1 MPVIFE
7 GSRLRIERAHA
18 HGKAL
23 AQAWNEIPAED
34 LDTVS
39 AKVNTNGK
47 GSIRLTR
54 PKPSPPIPPST
65 LPPVCERRSVI
76 LLWWA
81 DSTYL
86 PVQGV
91 QRTSREH
98 YSCLYRRSADSASF
112 NAARNARSVFAA
124 RNAAPHTMPRYN
136 PESCRRGTRPSCC
149 VLARQLSPGSS
160 GLRRASAGC
169 VWHPC

>member
-34 LDTVS
+34 LYTVS

-54 PKPSPPIPPST
+54 PKPSPPILPST
-65 LPPVCERRSVI
+65 PPPVGESRSYAKRQ
-76 LLWWA
+76 A
-81 DSTYL
+81 D
-86 PVQGV
+86 
-91 QRTSREH
+91 
-98 YSCLYRRSADSASF
+98 RRSASRRSQPRQTYGLSSAELL
-112 NAARNARSVFAA
+112 N
-124 RNAAPHTMPRYN
+124 
-136 PESCRRGTRPSCC
+136 
-149 VLARQLSPGSS
+149 SS
-160 GLRRASAGC
+160 KSTTC
-169 VWHPC
+169 PC